1 MMILR
6 GVYVVRGQDY
16 EPAFGVN
23 DMVESY
29 KYTRL
34 DASKP
39 EDRKIIEDEW
49 AQNEKKSTDVDGKKL
64 PYWDGKYFY

>member
-1 MMILR
+1 MILR

-16 EPAFGVN
+16 EPAFEVN
-23 DMVESY
+23 AMIDSY

-39 EDRKIIEDEW
+39 EDRKIVEDEW
-49 AQNEKKSTDVDGKKL
+49 IQKATYVEVDGKKL
-64 PYWDGKYFY
+64 PYWDGKFFL